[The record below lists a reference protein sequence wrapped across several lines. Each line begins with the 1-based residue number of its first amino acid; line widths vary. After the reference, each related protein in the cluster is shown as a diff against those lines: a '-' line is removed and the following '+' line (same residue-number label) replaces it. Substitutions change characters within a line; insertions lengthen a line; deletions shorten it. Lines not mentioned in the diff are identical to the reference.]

1 MPHVFRWLA
10 LLGLLALSSVPGQA
24 QQIPATILSAY
35 RPMPV
40 QYGGL
45 GRGLSFDQ
53 FQLLTLHRNG
63 DWLTTLPDGVP
74 LPPIV
79 LFYQTSSKQ
88 QLRFVL
94 EDKAHGQQA
103 QVFALANLT
112 LSGSAL
118 GNLDRILFPSRDS
131 LRPKNNNSDVFLG
144 AISLVGQAPTE
155 PVWQFAV
162 ENAQQIVAAPLRG
175 TVSNGKQIIQF
186 SEVIDDALSYADQ
199 GGMAAALLAA
209 QVHHG
214 FVFTYQ
220 GKAIAALALPD
231 LSRRARSIYWVRKDL
246 DPALQLVVASM
257 STTLLLRPDL
267 K

>member
-1 MPHVFRWLA
+1 MRYSIRWLC
-10 LLGLLALSSVPGQA
+10 LLGLVAFSHLSTA

-53 FQLLTLHRNG
+53 FRLLELHRNG
-63 DWLTTLPDGVP
+63 DWLTTLPDGIA
-74 LPPIV
+74 LPPV
-79 LFYQTSSKQ
+79 VVAYQTQSKQ

-94 EDKAHGQQA
+94 ENKAQHQEA

-112 LSGSAL
+112 LRGNAL
-118 GNLDRILFPSRDS
+118 SNLDRILFPSRDT
-131 LRPKNNNSDVFLG
+131 LRPKNNNTDVFVG
-144 AISLVGQAPTE
+144 AISLVGHSPTE
-155 PVWQFAV
+155 PIWQFAV
-162 ENAQQIVAAPLRG
+162 ENAQQITKAPLRG
-175 TVSNGKQIIQF
+175 TVSNGVQEIQF
-186 SEVIDDALSYADQ
+186 AEVIDDALSYADQ

-214 FVFTYQ
+214 FLFLHQ
-220 GKAIAALALPD
+220 GKVIAALSLTD
-231 LSRRARSIYWVRKDL
+231 LNRRSRNIFWLRKDL
-246 DPALQLVVASM
+246 EPTLQTVVASM
-257 STTLLLRPDL
+257 STALLLRPDL